1 MSDTLDFEGYY
12 KALGIPPTASAD
24 EVKRAFRERARD
36 LHPDRNRTRDTTAEF
51 QKLSAAYEVLKDPK
65 KRADYN
71 AEGAR
76 RMRMGSGSSGGTTA
90 TGARSAET
98 AAPGSGAGSTGY
110 TAYTYSR
117 PTRAQA
123 ELRMCARC
131 GCLSA
136 QPRVA
141 YFLAVR
147 GLITQV
153 KTIRKGGIYCARCA
167 MVEGLKNNLA
177 NWMVGWWALPYGPVK
192 VVEATLI
199 NLVGGE
205 RPNAENAELLYRQA
219 MGFHYA
225 GHNKIAL
232 GIIQDALRL
241 APSIVMRDKL
251 LELRKHLGGDGQVK
265 KLRNQW
271 RIIDD
276 RIFLA
281 QAIPLAVIILI
292 VLQNLFSMVNLQLF
306 SFDGF
311 KRSFARIGEM
321 VPFGRMLGVEDAP
334 LAAMLVTAD
343 RLTIYDAP
351 NTAAET
357 SGFLR
362 KGERIQAVMN
372 GAVGGWAAVKL
383 PDGGLGY
390 VASSGLAPDTD
401 P

>member
-1 MSDTLDFEGYY
+1 MSDTLDYEGYY
-12 KALGIPPTASAD
+12 KALGIPPTASVD

-36 LHPDRNRTRDTTAEF
+36 LHPDRNRNRDTTAEF
-51 QKLSAAYEVLKDPK
+51 QQLSAAYEVLKDPK

-76 RMRMGSGSSGGTTA
+76 RMRMGSDTSGAKSGQAGQQGAKAKPGSTSSSGTRYA
-90 TGARSAET
+90 Q
-98 AAPGSGAGSTGY
+98 P
-110 TAYTYSR
+110 SR
-117 PTRAQA
+117 TQA
-123 ELRMCARC
+123 ELHMCVRC

-136 QPRVA
+136 QPRVT
-141 YFLAVR
+141 YFMAVR
-147 GLITQV
+147 GLVFNV
-153 KTIRKGGIYCARCA
+153 KTIRKGGIYCPRCA
-167 MVEGLKNNLA
+167 MIEGFRNNLL
-177 NWMVGWWALPYGPVK
+177 NWLLGWWALPLGPVK
-192 VVEATLI
+192 VIEATLTNI
-199 NLVGGE
+199 VGGE
-205 RPNAENAELLYRQA
+205 RPSADNVNLLYRQA
-219 MGFHYA
+219 VGFYYA
-225 GHNKIAL
+225 GHRQIAL
-232 GIIQDALRL
+232 GVIEDALHF
-241 APSIVMRDKL
+241 APNIAMRDQL
-251 LELRKHLGGDGQVK
+251 LNLRKQMGSETRGK
-265 KLRNQW
+265 RLRNEW
-271 RIIDD
+271 RVTND
-276 RIFLA
+276 RLFLV
-281 QAIPLAVIILI
+281 QAVPIMLIILM
-292 VLQNLFSMVNLQLF
+292 VAQSFSSMVNLQF
-306 SFDGF
+306 FNFDDV